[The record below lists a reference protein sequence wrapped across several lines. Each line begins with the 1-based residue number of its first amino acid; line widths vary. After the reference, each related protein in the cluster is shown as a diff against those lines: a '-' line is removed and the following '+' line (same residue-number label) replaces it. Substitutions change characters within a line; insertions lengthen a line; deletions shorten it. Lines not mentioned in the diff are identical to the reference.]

1 MTAAFWSVLCNTLF
15 NEENWPILFLKDATV
30 KMALPAAGPLFG
42 VSALLT
48 PCYLAVTSRPLW
60 APGWQVVGGGGPP
73 LHLPSVG
80 ESGFVSQT
88 CGECVYRGG
97 VGRGEF
103 LDVV

>member
-1 MTAAFWSVLCNTLF
+1 M
-15 NEENWPILFLKDATV
+15 LFLRDATV

-73 LHLPSVG
+73 FISPMLVSLVLFLRLVVSVCTGG
-80 ESGFVSQT
+80 EW
-88 CGECVYRGG
+88 GG
-97 VGRGEF
+97 GNSLMWFEH
-103 LDVV
+103 